1 MQGAHRGNLSSFRT
15 GWGHSLNA
23 ESKSSP
29 VDTVVSPISLA
40 IVSVFSAALALTLEA
55 ISFRFP
61 VTSRAFWGMVS
72 GFVPALAIC
81 TLPFVVAKAMQR
93 IPRFSVSVRKWMA
106 AGVVGLFFATP
117 LKWVGD
123 SLIIGGW
130 VSQQSWAHLLPWG
143 VLVVGAVGV
152 TILSRIW
159 LEEKWQKYLV
169 FPFVVVGVALIAG
182 DALVLPGLY
191 QVPRYAARLM
201 GQEFLVLALWRLRFA
216 PSSKPWMRRTSVGVG
231 ALMILAASVV
241 WIKLPR
247 KINMEMSFRG
257 GVATNLSSISAVASE
272 PSTPINEILRAEV
285 PWTAAVETPPTRR
298 AKHVILLLVDTLRAD
313 ALSPAREE
321 PGARKLIKTTDTPF
335 LNKFMAEECSV
346 FRRVYAQAPA
356 THRSIPSTF
365 RSIESWEDSLN
376 SGSALGTYL
385 TQNDI
390 STFAVVNDY
399 FVLPYY
405 RESTALLE
413 GFGDLGVY
421 FPLSQDRVLT
431 LAKEGFSR
439 HLGDEP
445 SFGWIH
451 FLGPHF
457 PGWAG
462 KSLKDMKPRPRY
474 REAVR
479 WMDTAIKDLVE
490 DLRARGALEDTAII
504 IASDHG
510 EGLGDNGTW
519 NHGPNVWEEELRV
532 PMAVCLPGQKGRVIE
547 RSVGNI
553 DLQPTIVDLLGLPQI
568 ESSRGRSLMP
578 LLDDPTLTW
587 QNPYYLENVDHRVVA
602 MVYGGQKLIYRP
614 KSGAY
619 SRYDLTKDPDEDS
632 NIFDGES
639 QVDKDLQMLMTH
651 WNPSLAAKTLNTGD
665 APAVAAALRSW
676 RGDGWDP
683 KLNLYLEFASRL
695 DSPVIRAAVTAL
707 WHDTDD
713 DLIRFWI
720 MRSMRG
726 KKWIVELA
734 QDRIGSAKPSERAR
748 FVQFV
753 AAAHLSTLA
762 PQWVS
767 KQIQSVAVGETDL
780 WLAWM
785 SLISSWRVSP
795 NQWSGVVI
803 AIIQKGQKLGSP
815 LANAAAFWPVNSMN
829 VTKPSPKLVAEMS
842 KYQNS
847 SSKVARAAAFRVLA
861 YSKDAQYVPSA
872 RAALESPQ
880 TPFIVRKQAVV
891 VLARLEGATAVP
903 LIMKA
908 IKDDEL
914 LTVDGLKAIGFVGDL
929 AALKELKKSLH
940 YGYNRFIDPEIK
952 RLESQNK

>member
-1 MQGAHRGNLSSFRT
+1 LT
-15 GWGHSLNA
+15 A
-23 ESKSSP
+23 ESKSPSI
-29 VDTVVSPISLA
+29 DAVVSPLSLV
-40 IVSVFSAALALTLEA
+40 IVALFSSGLVLVLEA
-55 ISFRFP
+55 ISFRFSI
-61 VTSRAFWGMVS
+61 TSRAFWGMVF
-72 GFVPALAIC
+72 GFVPALALC
-81 TLPFVVAKAMQR
+81 TFPFVVAKALQR
-93 IPRFSVSVRKWMA
+93 IPRLSVPARRWTA
-106 AGVVGLFFATP
+106 AGVVGVFFAIP

-123 SLIIGGW
+123 SLIVGGW

-143 VLVVGAVGV
+143 VVLVGAVGL

-159 LEEKWQKYLV
+159 LQEKWQKYLIL
-169 FPFVVVGVALIAG
+169 PFVLVGLALITG
-182 DALVLPGLY
+182 DALVLPSLY

-201 GQEFLVLALWRLRFA
+201 GQEFLVLALWRLRFTPA
-216 PSSKPWMRRTSVGVG
+216 SKPWMHRASVGVG
-231 ALMILAASVV
+231 LLMILATSVV
-241 WIKLPR
+241 WIKLPQ
-247 KINMEMSFRG
+247 KTNMEMSFRG
-257 GVATNLSSISAVASE
+257 GVATNLSSISAVGSE
-272 PSTPINEILRAEV
+272 PSTPVGEILKADV
-285 PWTAAVETPPTRR
+285 PWTAAVKVLPKRR
-298 AKHVILLLVDTLRAD
+298 AKHVVLLLVDTLRAD

-321 PGARKLIKTTDTPF
+321 PGARKLIKTADTPF
-335 LNKFMAEECSV
+335 LNKFLAEECSV
-346 FRRVYAQAPA
+346 FRRAYAQAPA

-365 RSIESWEDSLN
+365 RSIESWEDSLHT
-376 SGSALGTYL
+376 GSALGTYL
-385 TQNDI
+385 TQNDV

-431 LAKEGFSR
+431 LAKEGFAR
-439 HLGDEP
+439 HLKEEP

-462 KSLKDMKPRPRY
+462 KSLKEMKPRPRY

-479 WMDTAIKDLVE
+479 WMDSAIKDLVE

-519 NHGPNVWEEELRV
+519 NHGPNVWDEELRV
-532 PMAVCLPGQKGRVIE
+532 PMAVCLPGQKGQVIE

-578 LLDDPTLTW
+578 LLDDPALTW

-614 KSGAY
+614 NSGAY
-619 SRYDLTKDPDEDS
+619 SRYDLANDPDEES

-651 WNPSLAAKTLNTGD
+651 WNPSLAEKTLNIGD
-665 APAVAAALRSW
+665 SPAVAAALRSW

-683 KLNLYLEFASRL
+683 KLNLYLEFAARL
-695 DSPVIRAAVTAL
+695 DSPLIRAAVTSL
-707 WHDTDD
+707 WHDADD
-713 DLIRFWI
+713 DVIRFWI

-734 QDRIGSAKPSERAR
+734 QARIESAKPSELAR

-767 KQIQSVAVGETDL
+767 KQIESVGVDDTDL

-785 SLISSWRVSP
+785 GLIASWRVSP
-795 NQWSGVVI
+795 NQWSRVVI
-803 AIIQKGQKLGSP
+803 AIIQKGQKLSSP
-815 LANAAAFWPVNSMN
+815 LANAAAFWPVGSMN
-829 VTKPSPKLVAEMS
+829 VTKPSSELVGEMS

-847 SSKVARAAAFRVLA
+847 SSKVARSAAFRVLA
-861 YSKDAQYVPSA
+861 YSQDAQYVASA
-872 RAALESPQ
+872 RAALESPA

-891 VLARLEGATAVP
+891 VLARLEGKSAVP
-903 LIMKA
+903 LLMKA

-914 LTVDGLKAIGFVGDL
+914 LTVDGLKAIGFTGDL

-952 RLESQNK
+952 RLESQKK